1 MEHSGCEGLKLAQ
14 AGERATLQEQQQA
27 LYLILEEFDRV
38 CGLLQ
43 LPYVLFAG
51 TLIGAVRHQGFV
63 PWDDDIDVLMLRE
76 DYERFLEQA
85 PALLDGKHF
94 FLQKEFSPHWPLFFS
109 KLRLNGTTCLETYHP
124 KDKKSHQGL
133 YMDIFPCD
141 NARES
146 KLGQYLQFA
155 SSKVVIAKGL
165 DRRGYEASFKK
176 KVFMLLCRLLPGKP
190 FFRFVKGPRKQG
202 SYVHSFFGAASKFS
216 KNIYPSIFFRER
228 VLLPFER
235 GQFPAPKDYDRLLTI
250 VYGDYMALPAEGE
263 RRCKRHSILVDLT
276 RSYEHYE
283 HYRDGMKFDAL
294 TRSIR

>member
-1 MEHSGCEGLKLAQ
+1 MEHFGHKGLRLEQ
-14 AGERATLQEQQQA
+14 AGDKATLQEQQKA

-38 CGLLQ
+38 CRLLQ
-43 LPYVLFAG
+43 TPYVLFAG

-63 PWDDDIDVLMLRE
+63 PWDDDIDVLMMRE

-85 PALLDGKHF
+85 PALLDGENF

-109 KLRLNGTTCLETYHP
+109 KLRLNGTACLETYHP

-146 KLGQYLQFA
+146 KLGQYLQFF

-165 DRRGYEASFKK
+165 DRRGYEATFKK
-176 KVFMLLCRLLPGKP
+176 KAFMILCRLLPGRP
-190 FFRFVKGPRKQG
+190 FHRITRGPKKQG
-202 SYVHSFFGAASKFS
+202 NFVHSFFGAASRFS
-216 KNIYPSIFFRER
+216 KNVYPSACFRER
-228 VLLPFER
+228 MLLQFEQ
-235 GQFPAPKDYDRLLTI
+235 GMFPAPADYDRLLTI
-250 VYGDYMALPAEGE
+250 AYGDYMSLPTEDE
-263 RRCKRHSILVDLT
+263 QKCKRHSILVDLT
-276 RSYEHYE
+276 RSYEDYE
-283 HYRDGMKFDAL
+283 NYRDGMKFDIL